1 MNWNTLIPAPLHIE
15 QKKYQHEGTFPLSSQ
30 VTIFSE
36 HAHIAENF
44 ARLMANDFKL
54 MLKINLDRSA
64 TELESEY
71 TAASLPFILLQNNRD
86 LQTEEYSIRISPGGI
101 KIQAGDRLGFIHAY
115 HTIKQYLLALPLS
128 QDKAEAQVFRLQCA
142 VITDRPA
149 VQWRGAMLDV
159 SRHLFPVAFILH
171 FIDLLALHH
180 LNIFHWHLTDDQG
193 WRIGVPGYPKL
204 LEVAAWRDDM
214 TTESGRYGGYYTEQD
229 IKKVIEHAS
238 HRGVTV
244 VPEIDLPGH
253 VSAAIAAYPEL
264 SCRKEAIEVPV
275 RHGIYEDVLCAGTP
289 AVYTFIEALVR
300 KVCRLFP
307 SDYLHLG
314 GDECPTAR
322 WKECPACGEV
332 MQQHGLHKPQDL
344 QGLLMNYAVQIAEEY
359 DKKIIAWDEV
369 LAVNPDFRPITAVW
383 RDVRYIKDAV
393 ATNLQVVVSPS
404 QTGTYLDNKH
414 LDDPNEPGRLGVS
427 TVKDVYTLDI
437 FKDLSDRERE
447 FILGGQG
454 NLWTEEIK
462 YGRQVEYM
470 AFPRLSALA
479 ENLWLPEAKKD
490 WSRFTEVMKVHLL
503 RLERLGAQP
512 YRGALEQIG

>member
-1 MNWNTLIPAPLHIE
+1 MDWNTLIPAPLHIE
-15 QKKYQHEGTFPLSSQ
+15 QKNYQHEGTFSLSSQ
-30 VTIFSE
+30 VALLSE
-36 HAHIAENF
+36 HADVAENF
-44 ARLMANDFKL
+44 ANLMVNDFKL
-54 MLKINLDRSA
+54 MLKNNSDRSA
-64 TELESEY
+64 AELESEY
-71 TAASLPFILLQNNRD
+71 TATSIPFILLQNNQD
-86 LQTEEYSIRISPGGI
+86 FQTEEYSIRISPSSI
-101 KIQAGDRLGFIHAY
+101 KIQAGERLGFIHAY
-115 HTIKQYLLALPLS
+115 HTIKQYLLALP
-128 QDKAEAQVFRLQCA
+128 QKEVDPQIFPIRCA
-142 VITDRPA
+142 FIADHPA

-159 SRHLFPVAFILH
+159 SRHLFTAAFIMH

-229 IKKVIEHAS
+229 IKQIIEYAY

-264 SCRKEAIEVPV
+264 SCRKAAIEVPV
-275 RHGIYEDVLCAGTP
+275 RHGIFEDVLCAGTP
-289 AVYTFIEALVR
+289 EVYTFIEALVR
-300 KVCRLFP
+300 QVCRLFP

-322 WKECPACGEV
+322 WKECTACGAV
-332 MQQHGLHKPQDL
+332 MQQQGLHKPQDL
-344 QGLLMNYAVQIAEEY
+344 QGLLMNYAVQIAEEHN
-359 DKKIIAWDEV
+359 KIIIAWDEV
-369 LAVNPDFRPITAVW
+369 LSVNPDFRPITAVW
-383 RDVRYIKDAV
+383 RNVRYIKDAV
-393 ATNLQVVVSPS
+393 AANLQVVVSPS

-414 LDDPNEPGRLGVS
+414 LNDPNEPGRLGFS

-437 FKDLSDRERE
+437 FKDLSDKECN

-490 WSRFTEVMKVHLL
+490 WPRFTEAIKVHLL

-512 YRGALEQIG
+512 YRGALE